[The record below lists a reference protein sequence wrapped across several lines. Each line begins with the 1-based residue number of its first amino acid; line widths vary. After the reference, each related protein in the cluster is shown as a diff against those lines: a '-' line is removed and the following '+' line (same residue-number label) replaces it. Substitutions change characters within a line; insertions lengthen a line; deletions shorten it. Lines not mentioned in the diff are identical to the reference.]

1 MNNIGHIIKEQRI
14 KKNITLKKLSKLS
27 DISISTLYKIEN
39 DKLKKIKGVFLY
51 RLSNILNIDYDYLNR
66 QRSDIL
72 PTFFYER
79 NRSIGSK

>member
-51 RLSNILNIDYDYLNR
+51 RLSSILNIDYDYLNR
-66 QRSDIL
+66 QRWDIL

>member
-1 MNNIGHIIKEQRI
+1 M
-14 KKNITLKKLSKLS
+14 S
-27 DISISTLYKIEN
+27 DISISTLSNIEN
-39 DKLKKIKGVFLY
+39 NKIKNIKSVFLY

-66 QRSDIL
+66 QRWDIL

>member
-66 QRSDIL
+66 QRWDIL

>member
-66 QRSDIL
+66 QRWDIL

-79 NRSIGSK
+79 NKDARN

>member
-66 QRSDIL
+66 QRWDIL
-72 PTFFYER
+72 PTFFY
-79 NRSIGSK
+79 